1 MTDTSSE
8 PVRDRRSKDRG
19 SSDRRKA
26 NRLVLH
32 LAVEIKGE
40 SSDGAPYEETAEAV
54 AASQKGALLKS
65 KSDLKVGSK
74 ISLHNSQNGKDGNF
88 KVVWTAPL
96 PLEGMWNIGVEIQ
109 DGKSPLWDLSSS

>member
-1 MTDTSSE
+1 MTDSTLE
-8 PVRDRRSKDRG
+8 PAGDRRSADRG
-19 SSDRRKA
+19 TSDRRKA

-40 SSDGAPYEETAEAV
+40 TSEGVPYEETAEAV

-96 PLEGMWNIGVEIQ
+96 PLEGMWNIGVEVL
-109 DGKSPLWDLSSS
+109 DGESPLWNPASS